1 MADSPL
7 AFQAGRAAMYVRMST
22 EHQQYSTENQAD
34 TIRKYADQHNFS
46 IVKTF
51 VDHGKSGVK
60 LFSRTA
66 LIELLREAESGTADS
81 RPLLSTT
88 SVVGDG
94 FKTPMKAP
102 TTSTCASDLAFSA
115 IVEVMK

>member
-34 TIRKYADQHNFS
+34 AIQKYADQHNFS

-51 VDHGKSGVK
+51 VDYGKSG
-60 LFSRTA
+60 LRLSSRLGSTRPPSRGG
-66 LIELLREAESGTADS
+66 IRHCGVRDHSGLRCQPLGTVSGY
-81 RPLLSTT
+81 R
-88 SVVGDG
+88 
-94 FKTPMKAP
+94 
-102 TTSTCASDLAFSA
+102 
-115 IVEVMK
+115 